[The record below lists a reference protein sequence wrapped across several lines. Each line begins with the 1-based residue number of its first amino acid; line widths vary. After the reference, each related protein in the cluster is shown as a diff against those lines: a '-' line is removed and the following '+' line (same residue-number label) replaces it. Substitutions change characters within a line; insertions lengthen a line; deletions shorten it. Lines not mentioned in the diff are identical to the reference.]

1 MIDPSLLQGKKGT
14 DYSDQKKDTQ
24 KGESKRV
31 ADGQLPP
38 SPSMNQG
45 QTVFL
50 VSVYDSILEAEPKP
64 KVHSLY

>member
-14 DYSDQKKDTQ
+14 DYSDQRKDTQ

-31 ADGQLPP
+31 A

-50 VSVYDSILEAEPKP
+50 VSVYDSILEAGPKP